1 MTGQCEAQQF
11 AYLRRKIEMRTIGLG
26 WVQYSTKY
34 SSQSDRKI
42 GTVAH
47 LQQLLV
53 GDILPE
59 EMALRRLKQLPVEAA
74 PPHHEAQD
82 LGQLGNADEDAM
94 EIASTV
100 RSSKYICTA
109 TTTTATT
116 TATTA
121 ATTTAAILLLT
132 TYHYSLP
139 GSLLSRAA
147 GHAVRCR
154 NAAACC

>member
-1 MTGQCEAQQF
+1 MAGQCEAQQL
-11 AYLRRKIEMRTIGLG
+11 AYLRRQIEMRSIGLG

-59 EMALRRLKQLPVEAA
+59 EMALRRLKRLPVEAA

-82 LGQLGNADEDAM
+82 LGQLGSADEDAM

-100 RSSKYICTA
+100 RSSKLSKYVCTA
-109 TTTTATT
+109 TATQWYSLPTTTP
-116 TATTA
+116 
-121 ATTTAAILLLT
+121 
-132 TYHYSLP
+132 YHYSP
-139 GSLLSRAA
+139 AGSLLSRAA
-147 GHAVRCR
+147 RRAVRCR

>member
-1 MTGQCEAQQF
+1 MAGQCEAQQL
-11 AYLRRKIEMRTIGLG
+11 AYLRRQIEMRSIGLG
-26 WVQYSTKY
+26 WVQYSTNY

-82 LGQLGNADEDAM
+82 LGQLGSADEDAM

-100 RSSKYICTA
+100 RSSKLSKYICTA
-109 TTTTATT
+109 TAT
-116 TATTA
+116 
-121 ATTTAAILLLT
+121 
-132 TYHYSLP
+132 HYSLP
-139 GSLLSRAA
+139 TTTPYHYSPAGSLLSRAA
-147 GHAVRCR
+147 GRAVRCR

>member
-1 MTGQCEAQQF
+1 MAGQCEAQQL
-11 AYLRRKIEMRTIGLG
+11 AYLRRQIEMRSIGLG

-59 EMALRRLKQLPVEAA
+59 EMALRRLKRLPVEAA

-82 LGQLGNADEDAM
+82 LGQLGSADEDAM

-100 RSSKYICTA
+100 RSSKLTLVYIQNPFSA
-109 TTTTATT
+109 
-116 TATTA
+116 
-121 ATTTAAILLLT
+121 
-132 TYHYSLP
+132 SLC
-139 GSLLSRAA
+139 GHFFA
-147 GHAVRCR
+147 GDHAFFEPEQPFYT
-154 NAAACC
+154 